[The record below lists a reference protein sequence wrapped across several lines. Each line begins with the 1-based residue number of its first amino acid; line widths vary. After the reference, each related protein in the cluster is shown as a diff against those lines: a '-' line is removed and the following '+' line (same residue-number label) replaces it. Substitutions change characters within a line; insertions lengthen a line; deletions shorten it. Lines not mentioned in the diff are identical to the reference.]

1 RLATRVRVRGGRG
14 TSMSAAAPYLVAA
27 VAAAYFAAFVHYG
40 ILLED
45 EGLILLQIARTFR
58 GELPYVDFHTGY
70 SPVTFYLN
78 AALFR
83 LFGESVIPIR
93 LLLVLVNAATAG
105 LLFALARPWAG
116 SALAA
121 VTALGWAAPL
131 PVFVGL
137 FCAFNVPYPS
147 WYANCG
153 FLATQLAFDRH
164 LATRRRLPLL
174 AAGVAAGITFGLKQ

>member
-1 RLATRVRVRGGRG
+1 MRASRY
-14 TSMSAAAPYLVAA
+14 AAPLIVAA
-27 VAAAYFAAFVHYG
+27 VAAAYFALFVHYG

-45 EGLILLQIARTFR
+45 EGLILMQIARTWR
-58 GELPYVDFHTGY
+58 GELPYQDFHTGY
-70 SPVTFYLN
+70 PPGTFYLN
-78 AALFR
+78 AALFA

-93 LLLVLVNAATAG
+93 VFLVLVNAATVG

-116 SALAA
+116 TALAA
-121 VTALGWAAPL
+121 VTALGWAAHL
-131 PVFVGL
+131 PIFVGL

-147 WYANCG
+147 WYADCG

-174 AAGVAAGITFGLKQ
+174 AAGAPA